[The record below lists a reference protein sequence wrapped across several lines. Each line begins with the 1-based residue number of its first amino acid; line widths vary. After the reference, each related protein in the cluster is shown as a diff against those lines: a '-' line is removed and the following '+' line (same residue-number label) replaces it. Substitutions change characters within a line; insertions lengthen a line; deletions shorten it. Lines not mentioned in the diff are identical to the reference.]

1 MELEHPWKIIN
12 ASQEFQELFQ
22 LASTSCEGRPLAI
35 VWGPKTNSVRV
46 TEMLEAARHGL
57 DTTANLVL
65 YARTGQENSFFVQAQ
80 PFGSRLAPS
89 GCMVTITSGRA
100 RRGRGRTG
108 ERTGERVCERWV
120 HTVAHAAAVASE
132 MMWLGYEVGREG
144 RRRAGG
150 SVPQLCSFSAQR
162 SLGKEL
168 ADAAPLRELAARTE
182 AIRLAGAYDGL
193 RARNVTVRGAPVLSP
208 TDLKLL
214 GVLGGRQSGAVLP
227 TWEGWDEWL
236 ETEALF
242 WDKWGEWQGDDGD
255 DAARMSATQS
265 VSAFWVLTMEAKMWI
280 EIDVLVRKLRRIN
293 QDLPLPPQLLAL
305 LPPPPPEGWPADFM
319 LHLMAEYM
327 LDGETPL
334 AVRAGEHYNELR
346 RAQKL
351 SYAAWCLL
359 GLDRKTS
366 EDVSRPMTSDG
377 QAILETA
384 RTQDRLALL
393 LHVITGINNRLP

>member
-1 MELEHPWKIIN
+1 MRAE
-12 ASQEFQELFQ
+12 
-22 LASTSCEGRPLAI
+22 
-35 VWGPKTNSVRV
+35 
-46 TEMLEAARHGL
+46 
-57 DTTANLVL
+57 
-65 YARTGQENSFFVQAQ
+65 

-89 GCMVTITSGRA
+89 GCLVTIISGRA
-100 RRGRGRTG
+100 RRGRDRTG
-108 ERTGERVCERWV
+108 ERTGERVSERWV

-144 RRRAGG
+144 RRPAVG
-150 SVPQLCSFSAQR
+150 SVPQLCSFSAKH

-242 WDKWGEWQGDDGD
+242 WDKWGEWQGDYGD
-255 DAARMSATQS
+255 DASNAARMSATQS

-305 LPPPPPEGWPADFM
+305 LPPPPPESWPADFM

-327 LDGETPL
+327 LGVIYVYIHVCVCVCVCVCVRVCIYIHAYIHTYTHTYTHIHTHTYYIYMYVCMYIYIVCVCVCVCVRTYIHIDGETPL

-359 GLDRKTS
+359 GLDQETS